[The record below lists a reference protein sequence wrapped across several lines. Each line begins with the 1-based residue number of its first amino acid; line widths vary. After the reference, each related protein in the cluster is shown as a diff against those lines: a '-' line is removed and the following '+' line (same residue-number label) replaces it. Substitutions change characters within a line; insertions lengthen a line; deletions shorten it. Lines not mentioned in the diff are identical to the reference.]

1 MLDAVV
7 GSVIMIVAATSLLSA
22 IEIAEQAIDQS
33 GRYPLSF
40 EEKIMLKNAG
50 IAADVVLE
58 LQDDLFLVPQEAG
71 SLD

>member
-33 GRYPLSF
+33 GRYQLGF

-58 LQDDLFLVPQEAG
+58 LQDDVLLVPQESG